1 MERAKG
7 ISWYL
12 SDQTIACRGN
22 SFFTFAIFV
31 YQVQVTDEEKVLQ
44 PQFSRDNSKNYSRM
58 KVLLKGRTS
67 SNDHLCTFLLDDN
80 PEF

>member
-12 SDQTIACRGN
+12 SDQIFACRRN
-22 SFFTFAIFV
+22 PFFRFTIFV

-44 PQFSRDNSKNYSRM
+44 PQFSAENPKNYSRM
-58 KVLLKGRTS
+58 KVLLLIRS
-67 SNDHLCTFLLDDN
+67 SSSKDHLIVYFLIDN
-80 PEF
+80 P

>member
-12 SDQTIACRGN
+12 SDQIFACRGN
-22 SFFTFAIFV
+22 FFFRFAIFV

-44 PQFSRDNSKNYSRM
+44 PQFSVDNPKNYSRM
-58 KVLLKGRTS
+58 RVLLLIRS
-67 SNDHLCTFLLDDN
+67 SSSKDHLIVYFLIDN
-80 PEF
+80 P

>member
-1 MERAKG
+1 MEGAKG

-22 SFFTFAIFV
+22 PFFTIFLH
-31 YQVQVTDEEKVLQ
+31 QVQVTDEEKVLQ

>member
-1 MERAKG
+1 MEGAKG

-44 PQFSRDNSKNYSRM
+44 PQFSADNPKNYSRM
-58 KVLLKGRTS
+58 KVLLLIRS
-67 SNDHLCTFLLDDN
+67 SSSKDHLIVYFLIDN
-80 PEF
+80 P